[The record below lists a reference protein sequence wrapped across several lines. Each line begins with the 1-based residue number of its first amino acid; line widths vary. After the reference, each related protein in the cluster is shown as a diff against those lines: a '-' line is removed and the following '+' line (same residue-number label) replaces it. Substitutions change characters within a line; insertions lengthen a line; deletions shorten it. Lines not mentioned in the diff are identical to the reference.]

1 MVYGFPEVHY
11 KNWKSEHKLEGHW
24 LPIYSMNIFAIVNII
39 KVIKMLM
46 YIVHF
51 IKKVQWSQR
60 IEQDFLV
67 TVLKTPSSQSWSIFP
82 QSAAT
87 GIHGEYISKHFCD
100 VW

>member
-39 KVIKMLM
+39 KVTKMPL

-51 IKKVQWSQR
+51 IKKYNDLRGSNRTYLWQ
-60 IEQDFLV
+60 F
-67 TVLKTPSSQSWSIFP
+67 
-82 QSAAT
+82 
-87 GIHGEYISKHFCD
+87 
-100 VW
+100 

>member
-39 KVIKMLM
+39 KVIKMLL

-51 IKKVQWSQR
+51 I
-60 IEQDFLV
+60 
-67 TVLKTPSSQSWSIFP
+67 
-82 QSAAT
+82 
-87 GIHGEYISKHFCD
+87 
-100 VW
+100 